1 MDRINYRRML
11 PVYLSGIWALEE
23 KDPNTGQLF
32 LDGGFSV
39 QINHIPGTAKG
50 VDHAGEHQ
58 N

>member
-1 MDRINYRRML
+1 ML

-39 QINHIPGTAKG
+39 QINHVPGTAKG